1 MVMPTTPTAKTG
13 ENVRAEMARRGVTQM
28 ALARKIGLS
37 QPAVSARLKGKTPFD
52 INELCLIA
60 SVLNVPLTTI
70 LPIETAA

>member
-60 SVLNVPLTTI
+60 SVLNVPLTTL